1 MQADALRI
9 RHPRAGDEQHHHES
23 RPRLG
28 ADLKTQLDFNCDL
41 GEGCGDD
48 AAIIPLLSS
57 ANIACG
63 FHAGDAATMHDT
75 VALCRRHGV
84 AIGAHPSFPD
94 REGFGRREM
103 KVNREEVTALVL
115 YQTGALK
122 AFLDAEQMPLSH
134 IKPHGALFG
143 MAQRDEAIADGI
155 AEAALHCGV
164 PVIAYSDCAM
174 SEVFTRRGVPFTC
187 EFYADLDYDD
197 HGRQV
202 ITKEHAPVAPEAAAA
217 KVLRAVRDGLT
228 RSLGG
233 KDVKVV
239 AESICVHSDTPGA
252 LEVAKA
258 VHAAIADRL

>member
-1 MQADALRI
+1 MGKI
-9 RHPRAGDEQHHHES
+9 
-23 RPRLG
+23 
-28 ADLKTQLDFNCDL
+28 TINCDM
-41 GEGCGDD
+41 GEAFGIYRFGDD
-48 AAIIPLLSS
+48 AACMPFVTH
-57 ANIACG
+57 ANVACG
-63 FHAGDAATMHDT
+63 FHASDPVVMWKTVRDAK
-75 VALCRRHGV
+75 RHGIRV
-84 AIGAHPSFPD
+84 GSHPGLPD

-122 AFLDAEQMPLSH
+122 AFLDAEGLALSH

-143 MAQRDEAIADGI
+143 MAQRDEGIADGI
-155 AEAALHCGV
+155 AEAALRCGD

-197 HGRQV
+197 QGRQV

-258 VHAAIADRL
+258 VHAAVADRL

>member
-1 MQADALRI
+1 LNGEYRVAAKI
-9 RHPRAGDEQHHHES
+9 
-23 RPRLG
+23 
-28 ADLKTQLDFNCDL
+28 TINCDM
-41 GEGCGDD
+41 GEAFGIYHFGDD
-48 AAIIPLLSS
+48 EACMPFVTH
-57 ANIACG
+57 ANVACG
-63 FHAGDAATMHDT
+63 FHASDPVVMWNTVRAAKKHHIK
-75 VALCRRHGV
+75 VGS
-84 AIGAHPSFPD
+84 HPGLPD

-103 KVNREEVTALVL
+103 KVNREEVAALVL

-122 AFLDAEQMPLSH
+122 AFLDAEGMPLAH

-143 MAQRDEAIADGI
+143 MAQRDEAIANGI
-155 AEAALHCGV
+155 ADAALKYGV

-174 SEVFTRRGVPFTC
+174 SEVFSRRGVPFSC

-197 HGRQV
+197 NGRQV
-202 ITKEHAPVAPEAAAA
+202 ITKVHDPVAPAAAAA
-217 KVLRAVRDGLT
+217 KVLRAVETGLT

-252 LEVAKA
+252 VDVAKA